1 MKNIN
6 YLVVFLFLFII
17 ACSENSSTNKTAP
30 LSVSQENPNYF
41 EYNGKPVILI
51 SSTEHYFAM
60 INRKFDLTKWDENYF
75 DRLEKFVA
83 YASERDIIVNYIFFT
98 PFFDDHKWHATP
110 LNPSNNVNAE
120 FEKIQPFDIY
130 TLDKHLGLLDL
141 QKELIKRVT
150 QRLKKYPNVF
160 YEVTFD
166 GGANWTKPD
175 WHRYMVNYLYD
186 NMDEPKQLIAQNAG
200 MVRGPISEVFENA
213 SAISYRFTNE
223 TMFEHVYGKGVP
235 VFMGEHTFYPGW
247 EPFAPRHAYHT
258 VLWGCGAYTHV
269 DLYKQAR

>member
-17 ACSENSSTNKTAP
+17 ACNQNSSTNKTAP

-75 DRLEKFVA
+75 DRLEEFVA
-83 YASERDIIVNYIFFT
+83 YASERDIFVNYIFFT
-98 PFFDDHKWHATP
+98 PLFDDHKWHATP

-120 FEKIQPFDIY
+120 FEKTQPFDIY

-141 QKELIKRVT
+141 QKELIRRMT

-175 WHRYMVNYLYD
+175 WHRYMFTAKV
-186 NMDEPKQLIAQNAG
+186 
-200 MVRGPISEVFENA
+200 
-213 SAISYRFTNE
+213 YRFSWENTHFILDGNLLHPA
-223 TMFEHVYGKGVP
+223 TPTIRFYGVAVLIRMLIYINRHVI
-235 VFMGEHTFYPGW
+235 
-247 EPFAPRHAYHT
+247 
-258 VLWGCGAYTHV
+258 GA
-269 DLYKQAR
+269 ARKFI